1 MNRQTSKLLNIL
13 LNSPG
18 QYFHYEELAARFQVS
33 TRSIRNYTQSILDFL
48 EDLQMPSALTV
59 SEGGIAFTGGAEES
73 SLLLQAAVDND
84 FYLYRLSPEERSHI
98 ILLNLLISDDYCNIY
113 DLSEKFNVSR
123 TTILKDME
131 QVKAFLAR
139 YNCTFDPAMNR
150 GLPAPPERTAAQGH
164 DCPYYPDGHG
174 CCLFPA
180 PGSEYLRAFPL

>member
-48 EDLQMPSALTV
+48 EDLHMPSALTV

-113 DLSEKFNVSR
+113 DLSEK
-123 TTILKDME
+123 IQCE
-131 QVKAFLAR
+131 
-139 YNCTFDPAMNR
+139 
-150 GLPAPPERTAAQGH
+150 
-164 DCPYYPDGHG
+164 PDYHIEGHG
-174 CCLFPA
+174 TGQGLS
-180 PGSEYLRAFPL
+180 GKV

>member
-1 MNRQTSKLLNIL
+1 MKSYWSLCRLSGKNPAVPMDCRPGNCRHYSIIRKEVPREQADKQLLNIL

-48 EDLQMPSALTV
+48 EDLHMPSALTV

-113 DLSEKFNVSR
+113 DLSEK
-123 TTILKDME
+123 IQCE
-131 QVKAFLAR
+131 
-139 YNCTFDPAMNR
+139 
-150 GLPAPPERTAAQGH
+150 
-164 DCPYYPDGHG
+164 PDYHIEGHG
-174 CCLFPA
+174 TGQGLS
-180 PGSEYLRAFPL
+180 GKV